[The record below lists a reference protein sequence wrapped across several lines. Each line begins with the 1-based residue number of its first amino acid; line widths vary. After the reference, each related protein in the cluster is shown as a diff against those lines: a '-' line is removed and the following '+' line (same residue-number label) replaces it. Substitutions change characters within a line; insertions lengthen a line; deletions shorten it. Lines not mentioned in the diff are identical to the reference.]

1 MADPGLNVT
10 IAELSCMTVDRLKA
24 TLKGI
29 NDRCNTRLKMNGLKA
44 DLVSFVLYLFEHTM
58 VDMKLNMKLTC
69 PSTHILVTT
78 RQRRT
83 TERLSSSTSTIP
95 FN

>member
-29 NDRCNTRLKMNGLKA
+29 NDRCNTRLKMTGLKA
-44 DLVSFVLYLFEHTM
+44 DLVRF
-58 VDMKLNMKLTC
+58 
-69 PSTHILVTT
+69 
-78 RQRRT
+78 
-83 TERLSSSTSTIP
+83 
-95 FN
+95 